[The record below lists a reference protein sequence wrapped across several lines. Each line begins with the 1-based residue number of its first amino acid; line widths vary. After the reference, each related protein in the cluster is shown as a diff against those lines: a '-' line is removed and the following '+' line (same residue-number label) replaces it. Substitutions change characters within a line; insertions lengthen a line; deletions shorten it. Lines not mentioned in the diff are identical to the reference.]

1 MGKVM
6 ESQFK
11 GHHPLPPQPP
21 PSDPLSFGVTEPRAP
36 WFIFNLLILQL
47 TERRR
52 LFLDGLVQGF
62 KAASSLD
69 PFTSLRRRGV
79 AAQLGEI
86 YTYFS
91 IMENSLLDIELLT

>member
-1 MGKVM
+1 MHD
-6 ESQFK
+6 S
-11 GHHPLPPQPP
+11 
-21 PSDPLSFGVTEPRAP
+21 
-36 WFIFNLLILQL
+36 
-47 TERRR
+47 
-52 LFLDGLVQGF
+52 LDGLVQGF

-69 PFTSLRRRGV
+69 PFTSLRRRGA

>member
-11 GHHPLPPQPP
+11 GHPHFPPQPP
-21 PSDPLSFGVTEPRAP
+21 PSDPLSFGAKEPHAP

-52 LFLDGLVQGF
+52 LFWMGWFRGSKRPAPLTPLP
-62 KAASSLD
+62 ASD
-69 PFTSLRRRGV
+69 V
-79 AAQLGEI
+79 AVRLPNWERFI
-86 YTYFS
+86 LIF
-91 IMENSLLDIELLT
+91 L